1 MKMMRNSEILWK
13 NTLKFWRLAG
23 GEVQLRAAVLCG
35 ADAVYLGLRGFNAR
49 AGAENFDENTLPQT
63 VGWCHSRGVKVYV
76 TLNTLVTDR
85 ELPRWLRSLDAVAA
99 AGVDGVLVQDLGLVR
114 LMRQRYPTLPL
125 LGSTQMSVHNLA
137 GARLLEEM
145 GLYQVVLAREL
156 SKEEIAAICAGTS
169 LRCEV
174 FVHGALCMSVSGQCY
189 LSSVLGERS
198 GNRGR
203 CAQPCRLDFKS
214 HGRSYALS
222 LKDLTLTDR
231 LQELEALGVAS
242 FKIEGRLKRPEYVAA
257 AVTACRQSL
266 SGEAPDLETLR
277 SVFSR
282 SGFTDGYYTAR
293 RDLSMFGI
301 RTKEDAAASA
311 EVLGRLAAL
320 TRNEVGR
327 LPTDMVLTLLPG
339 KPVTLAVTDGTHR
352 VEVAGEVPQT
362 ALTRPTDEEL
372 ARRALEKCGGTPF
385 YLQNL
390 TCHIAPGLMLPLSAL
405 NRLRAAAL
413 TALAEARSVV
423 IPYPQA
429 PAAAEEPSGRRR
441 PQGAAELRCRLTA
454 AAQASPAIRR
464 GAGRLSL
471 PLWELAEHP
480 ELIESCGGR
489 LLAELPAFC
498 PVEQEETVMRTLRRL
513 KEYGLTAALCGNLGT
528 LLMAREA
535 GLAITGDYGL
545 NIINSPAARQA
556 AEFGCAE
563 LTLSF
568 ECERTAAR
576 SLESPVPLGIIAYG
590 HLPLMLLRNC
600 PGKTAAGCGDCRGVN
615 HITDRRGEDFPLQCG
630 QRQYTHLL
638 NPRPLF
644 LSDRLPEWDFCDFL
658 TLRFTTE
665 SPAECDAVLKMYQTG
680 AAPAGAFTRGL
691 YYRSLK

>member
-1 MKMMRNSEILWK
+1 MEKYAEILAP
-13 NTLKFWRLAG
+13 AG
-23 GEVQLRAAVLCG
+23 GEAQLRAAVLCG

-63 VGWCHSRGVKVYV
+63 VGWCHARGVRVYV

-85 ELPRWLRSLDAVAA
+85 ELPQWLHSLDAVAA
-99 AGVDGVLVQDLGLVR
+99 AGVDGVLVQDLGLAKII
-114 LMRQRYPTLPL
+114 RQRYPTLPL
-125 LGSTQMSVHNLA
+125 HASTQMTIHNLA

-145 GLYQVVLAREL
+145 GFAQVVLAREL

-169 LRCEV
+169 MRCEV

-214 HGRSYALS
+214 HGRGYALS

-231 LQELEALGVAS
+231 LRELEALGVAS

-266 SGEAPDLETLR
+266 AGEVPDLETLR

-282 SGFTDGYYTAR
+282 SGFTDGYYTGQ
-293 RDLSMFGI
+293 RDLSMFGT
-301 RTKEDAAASA
+301 RTREDAAASA
-311 EVLGRLAAL
+311 EVLGKLSAL

-327 LPTDMVLTLLPG
+327 LPVDMVLTMAPG
-339 KPVTLAVTDGTHR
+339 EPATLAVTDGTHR

-390 TCHIAPGLMLPLSAL
+390 TCHIGEGLMLPLSAL

-423 IPYPQA
+423 VPYPQA
-429 PAAAEEPSGRRR
+429 PAAAGEPAGRAL
-441 PQGAAELRCRLTA
+441 PAGAPRLGCRLAA
-454 AAQASPAIRR
+454 AAQATPAIRR
-464 GAGRLSL
+464 GGGRLSL
-471 PLWELAEHP
+471 PLHELAERP
-480 ELIESCGGR
+480 ELLETGAER
-489 LLAELPAFC
+489 WVAELPAFC
-498 PVEQEETVMRTLRRL
+498 APQQEEAVMRALRKL
-513 KEYGLTAALCGNLGT
+513 KEQGLTAALCGNLGS

-535 GLAITGDYGL
+535 GLRIIGDYGL
-545 NIINSPAARQA
+545 NIINSPAAQQA
-556 AEFGCAE
+556 AALGCDE
-563 LTLSF
+563 ITLSF
-568 ECERTAAR
+568 ECERNAAR
-576 SLESPVPLGIIAYG
+576 NIHSPIPIGVIAYG
-590 HLPLMLLRNC
+590 RLPLMLLRNC
-600 PGKTAAGCGDCRGVN
+600 PGKTAAGCGDCRGIN
-615 HITDRRGEDFPLQCG
+615 HITDRRGEDFPLQC
-630 QRQYTHLL
+630 QNRQYTHLL

-665 SPAECDAVLKMYQTG
+665 TPAECDAILEMYQTG
-680 AAPAGAFTRGL
+680 AAPAGPFTRGL
-691 YYRSLK
+691 YYRTLK

>member
-1 MKMMRNSEILWK
+1 MEKHAEILAP
-13 NTLKFWRLAG
+13 AG
-23 GEVQLRAAVLCG
+23 GEAQLRAAVLCG

-49 AGAENFDENTLPQT
+49 AGAENFDESTLPQT
-63 VGWCHSRGVKVYV
+63 VGWCHARGVRVYV

-85 ELPRWLRSLDAVAA
+85 ELPQWLHSLDAVAA
-99 AGVDGVLVQDLGLVR
+99 AGVDGVLVQDLGLAKII
-114 LMRQRYPTLPL
+114 RQRYPTLPL
-125 LGSTQMSVHNLA
+125 HASTQMTIHNLA

-145 GLYQVVLAREL
+145 GFAQVVLAREL

-214 HGRSYALS
+214 HGRGYALS

-231 LQELEALGVAS
+231 LRELEALGVAS

-266 SGEAPDLETLR
+266 AGEVPDLETLQ

-293 RDLSMFGI
+293 RDLTMFGT
-301 RTKEDAAASA
+301 RTREDAAAA
-311 EVLGRLAAL
+311 AAVLGKLSTL

-327 LPTDMVLTLLPG
+327 LPVDMVLTMAPG
-339 KPVTLAVTDGTHR
+339 EPATLAVTDGTHR

-362 ALTRPTDEEL
+362 ALTRPIDEEL
-372 ARRALEKCGGTPF
+372 AHRALEKCGGTPF

-390 TCHIAPGLMLPLSAL
+390 TCHIGEGLMLPLSTL

-423 IPYPQA
+423 VPYPQA
-429 PAAAEEPSGRRR
+429 PAAAGEPAGRAR
-441 PQGAAELRCRLTA
+441 PAGAPRLRCRLAA
-454 AAQASPAIRR
+454 AAQATPAIWR
-464 GAGRLSL
+464 GGGRLSL
-471 PLWELAEHP
+471 PLHELAERP
-480 ELIESCGGR
+480 ELLETGAER
-489 LLAELPAFC
+489 WVAELPAFC
-498 PVEQEETVMRTLRRL
+498 APQQEEAVMRALRKL
-513 KEYGLTAALCGNLGT
+513 KEQGLTAALCGNLGS

-535 GLAITGDYGL
+535 GLRIIGDYGL
-545 NIINSPAARQA
+545 NIINSPAAQQA
-556 AEFGCAE
+556 VALGCDE
-563 LTLSF
+563 ITLSF
-568 ECERTAAR
+568 ECERNAAR
-576 SLESPVPLGIIAYG
+576 NIHSPVPIGVIAYG
-590 HLPLMLLRNC
+590 RLPLMLLRNC
-600 PGKTAAGCGDCRGVN
+600 PGKTAAGCGDCRGIN
-615 HITDRRGEDFPLQCG
+615 HITDRRGEDFPLQC
-630 QRQYTHLL
+630 QNRQYTHLL

-665 SPAECDAVLKMYQTG
+665 TPAECDEVLKMYQTG
-680 AAPAGAFTRGL
+680 AAPAGSFTRGL
-691 YYRSLK
+691 YYRTLK

>member
-1 MKMMRNSEILWK
+1 MEKHAEILAP
-13 NTLKFWRLAG
+13 AG
-23 GEVQLRAAVLCG
+23 GEAQLRAAVLCG

-49 AGAENFDENTLPQT
+49 AGAENFDESTLPQT
-63 VGWCHSRGVKVYV
+63 VGWCHARGVRVYV

-85 ELPRWLRSLDAVAA
+85 ELPQWLHSLDAVAA
-99 AGVDGVLVQDLGLVR
+99 AGVDGVLVQDLGLAKII
-114 LMRQRYPTLPL
+114 RQRYPTLPL
-125 LGSTQMSVHNLA
+125 HASTQMTIHNLA

-145 GLYQVVLAREL
+145 GFAQVVLAREL

-169 LRCEV
+169 MRCEV

-214 HGRSYALS
+214 HGRGYALS

-231 LQELEALGVAS
+231 LRELEALGVAS

-266 SGEAPDLETLR
+266 AGEVPDLETLQ

-293 RDLSMFGI
+293 RDLTMFGT
-301 RTKEDAAASA
+301 RTREDAAAAAAVQGKLS
-311 EVLGRLAAL
+311 AL

-327 LPTDMVLTLLPG
+327 LPVDMVLTMAPG
-339 KPVTLAVTDGTHR
+339 EPATLAVTDGSHR

-390 TCHIAPGLMLPLSAL
+390 TCHIGEGLMLPLSAL

-423 IPYPQA
+423 VPYPQA
-429 PAAAEEPSGRRR
+429 PAAAGEPAGRAR
-441 PQGAAELRCRLTA
+441 PVGSPQLRCRLAA
-454 AAQASPAIRR
+454 AAQLTPAIRR
-464 GAGRLSL
+464 GGGRLSL
-471 PLWELAEHP
+471 PLHELAERP
-480 ELIESCGGR
+480 ELLETGAER
-489 LLAELPAFC
+489 WVAELPAFC
-498 PVEQEETVMRTLRRL
+498 APQQEEAVMRALRKL
-513 KEYGLTAALCGNLGT
+513 KEQGLTAALCGNLGS
-528 LLMAREA
+528 LLMARET
-535 GLAITGDYGL
+535 GLRIIGDYGL
-545 NIINSPAARQA
+545 NIINSPAAQQA
-556 AEFGCAE
+556 AALGCDE
-563 LTLSF
+563 ITLSF
-568 ECERTAAR
+568 ECERNAAR
-576 SLESPVPLGIIAYG
+576 NIHSPVPIGVIAYG
-590 HLPLMLLRNC
+590 RLPLMLLRNC
-600 PGKTAAGCGDCRGVN
+600 PGKTAAGCGDCRGIN
-615 HITDRRGEDFPLQCG
+615 HITDRRGEDFPLQC
-630 QRQYTHLL
+630 QNRQYTHLL

-665 SPAECDAVLKMYQTG
+665 TPAECDAILEMYQTG
-680 AAPAGAFTRGL
+680 AAPAGSFTRGL
-691 YYRSLK
+691 YYRTLK

>member
-1 MKMMRNSEILWK
+1 MEKHAEILAP
-13 NTLKFWRLAG
+13 AG
-23 GEVQLRAAVLCG
+23 GEAQLRAAVLCG

-63 VGWCHSRGVKVYV
+63 VGWCHARGVRVYV

-85 ELPRWLRSLDAVAA
+85 ELPQWLHSLDAVAA
-99 AGVDGVLVQDLGLVR
+99 AGVDGVLVQDLGLAKII
-114 LMRQRYPTLPL
+114 RQRYPTLPL
-125 LGSTQMSVHNLA
+125 HASTQMTIHNLA

-145 GLYQVVLAREL
+145 GFAQVVLAREL

-169 LRCEV
+169 MRCEV

-214 HGRSYALS
+214 HGRGYALS

-231 LQELEALGVAS
+231 LRELEALGVAS

-266 SGEAPDLETLR
+266 AGEVPDLETLR

-293 RDLSMFGI
+293 RDLTMFGT
-301 RTKEDAAASA
+301 RTREDAAAA
-311 EVLGRLAAL
+311 AAVLGKLSAL

-327 LPTDMVLTLLPG
+327 LPVDMVLTMVPG
-339 KPVTLAVTDGTHR
+339 EPATLAVTDGTHR

-390 TCHIAPGLMLPLSAL
+390 TCHIGEGLVLPLSAL

-423 IPYPQA
+423 VPYPQA
-429 PAAAEEPSGRRR
+429 PAAAGEPAGRAR
-441 PQGAAELRCRLTA
+441 PPGAPRLGCRLTA
-454 AAQASPAIRR
+454 AAQMTPAIRR

-471 PLWELAEHP
+471 PLQELAERP
-480 ELIESCGGR
+480 ELLETGAER
-489 LLAELPAFC
+489 WVAELPAFC
-498 PVEQEETVMRTLRRL
+498 APQQEEAVMRALRKL
-513 KEYGLTAALCGNLGT
+513 KEQGLTAALCGNLGS

-535 GLAITGDYGL
+535 GLRIIGDYGL
-545 NIINSPAARQA
+545 NIINSPAAQQA
-556 AEFGCAE
+556 AALGCDE
-563 LTLSF
+563 ITLSF
-568 ECERTAAR
+568 ECERNAAR
-576 SLESPVPLGIIAYG
+576 NIHSPVPIGVIAYG
-590 HLPLMLLRNC
+590 RLPLMLLRNC
-600 PGKTAAGCGDCRGVN
+600 PGKTAAGCGDCRGIN
-615 HITDRRGEDFPLQCG
+615 HITDRRGEDFPLQC
-630 QRQYTHLL
+630 QNRQYTHLL

-665 SPAECDAVLKMYQTG
+665 TPAECDEVLKMYQTG
-680 AAPAGAFTRGL
+680 AAPAGSFTRGL
-691 YYRSLK
+691 YYRTLK

>member
-1 MKMMRNSEILWK
+1 MEKHAEILAP
-13 NTLKFWRLAG
+13 AG
-23 GEVQLRAAVLCG
+23 GEAQLRAAVLCG

-63 VGWCHSRGVKVYV
+63 VGWCHARGVRVYV

-85 ELPRWLRSLDAVAA
+85 ELPQWLHSLDAVAA
-99 AGVDGVLVQDLGLVR
+99 AGVDGVLVQDLGLAKII
-114 LMRQRYPTLPL
+114 RQRYPTLPL
-125 LGSTQMSVHNLA
+125 HASTQMTIHNLA

-145 GLYQVVLAREL
+145 GFAQVVLAREL

-169 LRCEV
+169 MRCEV

-214 HGRSYALS
+214 HGRGYALS

-231 LQELEALGVAS
+231 LRELEALGVAS

-266 SGEAPDLETLR
+266 AGEVPDLETLQ

-293 RDLSMFGI
+293 RDLTMFGT
-301 RTKEDAAASA
+301 RTREDAAASSA
-311 EVLGRLAAL
+311 VLGKLSAL

-327 LPTDMVLTLLPG
+327 LPVDMVLTMAPG
-339 KPVTLAVTDGTHR
+339 EPATLAVTDGTHR

-385 YLQNL
+385 YLQDL
-390 TCHIAPGLMLPLSAL
+390 TCHIGEGLMLPLSAL

-413 TALAEARSVV
+413 TALAEARSVGV
-423 IPYPQA
+423 PYPQA
-429 PAAAEEPSGRRR
+429 PAPAEEPAGGAR
-441 PQGAAELRCRLTA
+441 PQGAPRLVCRLA
-454 AAQASPAIRR
+454 AADQMTPAIRR
-464 GAGRLSL
+464 GGGRLSL
-471 PLWELAEHP
+471 PLQELAERP
-480 ELIESCGGR
+480 ELLETGAER
-489 LLAELPAFC
+489 WVAELPAFC
-498 PVEQEETVMRTLRRL
+498 APQQEEAVMRALRKL
-513 KEYGLTAALCGNLGT
+513 KEQGLTAALCGNLGS

-535 GLAITGDYGL
+535 GLRIIGDYGL
-545 NIINSPAARQA
+545 NIINSPAAQQA
-556 AEFGCAE
+556 AALGCDE
-563 LTLSF
+563 ITLSF
-568 ECERTAAR
+568 ECERNAAR
-576 SLESPVPLGIIAYG
+576 NIDSPVPIGVIAYG
-590 HLPLMLLRNC
+590 RLPLMLLRNC
-600 PGKTAAGCGDCRGVN
+600 PGKTAAGCGDCRGIN
-615 HITDRRGEDFPLQCG
+615 HITDRRGEDFPLQC
-630 QRQYTHLL
+630 QNRQYTHLL

-665 SPAECDAVLKMYQTG
+665 TPAECDEVLKMYQTG
-680 AAPAGAFTRGL
+680 AAPAGSFTRGL
-691 YYRSLK
+691 YYRTLK

>member
-1 MKMMRNSEILWK
+1 MEKHAEILAP
-13 NTLKFWRLAG
+13 AG
-23 GEVQLRAAVLCG
+23 GEAQLRAAVLCG

-49 AGAENFDENTLPQT
+49 AGAENFDEDNLPQT

-266 SGEAPDLETLR
+266 SGETPDLETLR

-320 TRNEVGR
+320 TRNEVGH
-327 LPTDMVLTLLPG
+327 LPADRVLTLLPE
-339 KPVTLAVTDGTHR
+339 KPVTRAVTDGTHR

-405 NRLRAAAL
+405 NRLRAATL

-441 PQGAAELRCRLTA
+441 PQGAAELRCRLAA

-680 AAPAGAFTRGL
+680 ATPAGAFTRGL

>member
-1 MKMMRNSEILWK
+1 MEKHTEILAP
-13 NTLKFWRLAG
+13 AG
-23 GEVQLRAAVLCG
+23 GEAQLRAAVLCG

-63 VGWCHSRGVKVYV
+63 VGWCHARGVRVYV

-85 ELPRWLRSLDAVAA
+85 ELPQWLHSLDAVAA
-99 AGVDGVLVQDLGLVR
+99 AGVDGVLVQDLGLAR
-114 LMRQRYPTLPL
+114 IIRQRYPTLPL
-125 LGSTQMSVHNLA
+125 HASTQMTIHNLA

-145 GLYQVVLAREL
+145 GFAQVVLAREL

-169 LRCEV
+169 MRCEV

-214 HGRSYALS
+214 HGRGYALS

-231 LQELEALGVAS
+231 LRELEALGVAS

-257 AVTACRQSL
+257 AVTACRHSL
-266 SGEAPDLETLR
+266 AGEVPDLETLQ

-282 SGFTDGYYTAR
+282 SGFTDGYYTGQ
-293 RDLSMFGI
+293 RDLSMFGT
-301 RTKEDAAASA
+301 RTREDAAASA
-311 EVLGRLAAL
+311 EVLGKLSAL

-327 LPTDMVLTLLPG
+327 LPVDMVLTMAPG
-339 KPVTLAVTDGTHR
+339 EPATLAVTDGTHR

-390 TCHIAPGLMLPLSAL
+390 TCHIGEGLMLPLSAL

-423 IPYPQA
+423 VSYPQA
-429 PAAAEEPSGRRR
+429 PAAAGEPAGRAR
-441 PQGAAELRCRLTA
+441 PTGAPRLGCRLAA
-454 AAQASPAIRR
+454 AAQMTPAIRR
-464 GAGRLSL
+464 GGGRLSL
-471 PLWELAEHP
+471 PLHELAERP
-480 ELIESCGGR
+480 ELLETGAER
-489 LLAELPAFC
+489 WVAELPAFC
-498 PVEQEETVMRTLRRL
+498 APQQEEAVMRALRKL
-513 KEYGLTAALCGNLGT
+513 KEQGLTAALCGNMGS

-535 GLAITGDYGL
+535 GLRIIGDYGL
-545 NIINSPAARQA
+545 NIINSPAAQQA
-556 AEFGCAE
+556 VALGCDE
-563 LTLSF
+563 ITLSF
-568 ECERTAAR
+568 ECERNAAR
-576 SLESPVPLGIIAYG
+576 NIHSPVPIGVIAYG
-590 HLPLMLLRNC
+590 RLPLMLLRNC
-600 PGKTAAGCGDCRGVN
+600 PGKTAAGCGDCRGIN
-615 HITDRRGEDFPLQCG
+615 HITDRRGEDFPLQC
-630 QRQYTHLL
+630 QNRQYTHLL

-665 SPAECDAVLKMYQTG
+665 TPAECDEVLKMYQTG
-680 AAPAGAFTRGL
+680 AAPAGSFTRGL
-691 YYRSLK
+691 YYRTLK

>member
-1 MKMMRNSEILWK
+1 MEKHAEILAP
-13 NTLKFWRLAG
+13 AG
-23 GEVQLRAAVLCG
+23 GEAQLRAAVLCG

-49 AGAENFDENTLPQT
+49 AGAENFDESTLPQT
-63 VGWCHSRGVKVYV
+63 VGWCHARGVRVYV

-85 ELPRWLRSLDAVAA
+85 ELPQWLHSLDAVAA
-99 AGVDGVLVQDLGLVR
+99 AGVDGVLVQDLGLAKII
-114 LMRQRYPTLPL
+114 RQRYPTLPL
-125 LGSTQMSVHNLA
+125 HASTQMTIHNLA

-145 GLYQVVLAREL
+145 GFAQVVLAREL

-169 LRCEV
+169 MRCEV

-214 HGRSYALS
+214 HGRGYALS

-231 LQELEALGVAS
+231 LRELEALGVAS

-266 SGEAPDLETLR
+266 AGEVPDLETLQ

-293 RDLSMFGI
+293 RDLTMFGT
-301 RTKEDAAASA
+301 RTREDTAAAA
-311 EVLGRLAAL
+311 EVLGKLSAL

-327 LPTDMVLTLLPG
+327 LPVDMVLTMAPG
-339 KPVTLAVTDGTHR
+339 EPATLAVTDGTHR

-372 ARRALEKCGGTPF
+372 AHRALEKCGGTPF

-390 TCHIAPGLMLPLSAL
+390 TCHIGEGLMLPLSAL

-423 IPYPQA
+423 VPYPQA
-429 PAAAEEPSGRRR
+429 PAAAGEPAGRARPVGAPQLRGRR
-441 PQGAAELRCRLTA
+441 AA
-454 AAQASPAIRR
+454 AAQLTPASRR
-464 GAGRLSL
+464 GGGRLSL
-471 PLWELAEHP
+471 PLHELAERP
-480 ELIESCGGR
+480 ELLETGAER
-489 LLAELPAFC
+489 WVAELPAFC
-498 PVEQEETVMRTLRRL
+498 APQQEEAVMRALRKL
-513 KEYGLTAALCGNLGT
+513 KEQGLTAALCGNLGS

-535 GLAITGDYGL
+535 GLRIIGDYGL
-545 NIINSPAARQA
+545 NIINSPAAQQA
-556 AEFGCAE
+556 AALGCDE
-563 LTLSF
+563 ITLSF
-568 ECERTAAR
+568 ECERNAAR
-576 SLESPVPLGIIAYG
+576 NIHSPVPIGVIAYG
-590 HLPLMLLRNC
+590 RLPLMLLRNC
-600 PGKTAAGCGDCRGVN
+600 PGKTAAGCGDCRGIN
-615 HITDRRGEDFPLQCG
+615 HITDRRGEDFPLQC
-630 QRQYTHLL
+630 QNRQYTHLL
-638 NPRPLF
+638 NPRPL
-644 LSDRLPEWDFCDFL
+644 LLCDRLPEWDFCDFL

-665 SPAECDAVLKMYQTG
+665 TPAECDAILEMYQTG
-680 AAPAGAFTRGL
+680 ATPAGSFTRGL
-691 YYRSLK
+691 YYRTLK

>member
-1 MKMMRNSEILWK
+1 MEKHAEILAP
-13 NTLKFWRLAG
+13 AG
-23 GEVQLRAAVLCG
+23 GEAQLRAAVLCG

-63 VGWCHSRGVKVYV
+63 VGWCHARGVRVYV

-85 ELPRWLRSLDAVAA
+85 ELPQWLHSLDAVAA
-99 AGVDGVLVQDLGLVR
+99 AGVDGVLVQDLGLAKII
-114 LMRQRYPTLPL
+114 RQRYPTLPL
-125 LGSTQMSVHNLA
+125 HASTQMTIHNLA

-145 GLYQVVLAREL
+145 GFAQVVLAREL

-169 LRCEV
+169 MRCEV

-214 HGRSYALS
+214 HGRGYALS

-231 LQELEALGVAS
+231 LRELEALGVAS

-266 SGEAPDLETLR
+266 AGEVPDLETLR

-293 RDLSMFGI
+293 RDLTMFGT
-301 RTKEDAAASA
+301 RTREDAAAAA
-311 EVLGRLAAL
+311 EVLGKLSAL

-327 LPTDMVLTLLPG
+327 LPVDMVLTMAPG
-339 KPVTLAVTDGTHR
+339 EPATLAVTDGTHR

-390 TCHIAPGLMLPLSAL
+390 TCHIGEGLMLPLSAL

-423 IPYPQA
+423 VPYPQA
-429 PAAAEEPSGRRR
+429 PAAAGEPAGRAR
-441 PQGAAELRCRLTA
+441 PTGAPRLGCRLAA
-454 AAQASPAIRR
+454 AAQMTPAIRR
-464 GAGRLSL
+464 GGGRLSL
-471 PLWELAEHP
+471 PLHELAERP
-480 ELIESCGGR
+480 ELLETGAER
-489 LLAELPAFC
+489 WVAELPAFC
-498 PVEQEETVMRTLRRL
+498 APQQEEAVMRALRKL
-513 KEYGLTAALCGNLGT
+513 KEQGLTAALCGNLGS

-535 GLAITGDYGL
+535 GLRIIGDYGL
-545 NIINSPAARQA
+545 NIINSPAAQQA
-556 AEFGCAE
+556 AALGCDE
-563 LTLSF
+563 ITLSF
-568 ECERTAAR
+568 ECERNAAR
-576 SLESPVPLGIIAYG
+576 NIHSPVPIGVIAYG
-590 HLPLMLLRNC
+590 RLPLMLLRNC
-600 PGKTAAGCGDCRGVN
+600 PGKTAAGCGDCRGIN
-615 HITDRRGEDFPLQCG
+615 HITDRRGEDFPLQC
-630 QRQYTHLL
+630 QNRQYTHLL

-665 SPAECDAVLKMYQTG
+665 TPAECDAILEMYQTG
-680 AAPAGAFTRGL
+680 AAPAGPFTRGL
-691 YYRSLK
+691 YYRTLK

>member
-1 MKMMRNSEILWK
+1 MEKHAEILAP
-13 NTLKFWRLAG
+13 AG
-23 GEVQLRAAVLCG
+23 GEAQLRAAVLCG

-63 VGWCHSRGVKVYV
+63 VGWCHARGVRVYV

-85 ELPRWLRSLDAVAA
+85 ELPQWLHSLDAVAA
-99 AGVDGVLVQDLGLVR
+99 AGVDGVLVQDLGLAKII
-114 LMRQRYPTLPL
+114 RQRYPTLPL
-125 LGSTQMSVHNLA
+125 HASTQMTIHNLA

-145 GLYQVVLAREL
+145 GFAQVVLAREL

-169 LRCEV
+169 MRCEV

-214 HGRSYALS
+214 HGRGYALS

-231 LQELEALGVAS
+231 LRELEALGVAS

-266 SGEAPDLETLR
+266 AGEVPDLETLQ

-282 SGFTDGYYTAR
+282 SGFTDGYYTGQ
-293 RDLSMFGI
+293 RDLTMFGT
-301 RTKEDAAASA
+301 RTREDAAAAA
-311 EVLGRLAAL
+311 EVLGKLSAL

-327 LPTDMVLTLLPG
+327 LPVDMVLTMAPG
-339 KPVTLAVTDGTHR
+339 EPATLAVTDGTHR

-390 TCHIAPGLMLPLSAL
+390 TCHIGEGLMLPLSAL

-423 IPYPQA
+423 VPYPQA
-429 PAAAEEPSGRRR
+429 PAAAGARAGGAR
-441 PQGAAELRCRLTA
+441 PTGAPRLGCRLAA
-454 AAQASPAIRR
+454 AAQMTPAIRR
-464 GAGRLSL
+464 GGGRLSL
-471 PLWELAEHP
+471 PLHELAERP
-480 ELIESCGGR
+480 ELLETGAER
-489 LLAELPAFC
+489 WVAELPAFC
-498 PVEQEETVMRTLRRL
+498 APQQEEAVMRALRKL
-513 KEYGLTAALCGNLGT
+513 KEQGLTAALCGNLGS

-535 GLAITGDYGL
+535 GLRIIGDYGL
-545 NIINSPAARQA
+545 NIINSPAAQQA
-556 AEFGCAE
+556 AALGCDE
-563 LTLSF
+563 ITLSF
-568 ECERTAAR
+568 ECERNAAR
-576 SLESPVPLGIIAYG
+576 NIHSPVPIGVIAYG
-590 HLPLMLLRNC
+590 RLPLMLLRNC
-600 PGKTAAGCGDCRGVN
+600 PGKTAAGCGDCRGIN
-615 HITDRRGEDFPLQCG
+615 HITDRRGEDFPLQC
-630 QRQYTHLL
+630 QNRQYTHLL

-665 SPAECDAVLKMYQTG
+665 TPAECDAILEMYQTG
-680 AAPAGAFTRGL
+680 AAPAEPFTRGL
-691 YYRSLK
+691 YYRTLK

>member
-1 MKMMRNSEILWK
+1 MEKHAEILAP
-13 NTLKFWRLAG
+13 AG
-23 GEVQLRAAVLCG
+23 GEAQLRAAVLCG

-63 VGWCHSRGVKVYV
+63 VGWCHARGVRVYV

-85 ELPRWLRSLDAVAA
+85 ELPQWLHSLDAVAA
-99 AGVDGVLVQDLGLVR
+99 AGVDGVLVQDLGLAKII
-114 LMRQRYPTLPL
+114 RQRYPTLPL
-125 LGSTQMSVHNLA
+125 HASTQMTIHNLA

-145 GLYQVVLAREL
+145 GFAQVVLAREL

-169 LRCEV
+169 MRCEV

-214 HGRSYALS
+214 HGRGYALS

-231 LQELEALGVAS
+231 LRELEALGVAS

-266 SGEAPDLETLR
+266 AGEVPDLETLR

-293 RDLSMFGI
+293 RDLTMFGT
-301 RTKEDAAASA
+301 RTREDAAAAA
-311 EVLGRLAAL
+311 EVLGKLSAL

-327 LPTDMVLTLLPG
+327 LPVDMVLTMAPG
-339 KPVTLAVTDGTHR
+339 EPATLAVADGTHR
-352 VEVAGEVPQT
+352 VEVAGEVPQI

-390 TCHIAPGLMLPLSAL
+390 TCHIGEGLMLPLSAL

-423 IPYPQA
+423 VPYPQA
-429 PAAAEEPSGRRR
+429 PAAAGEPADRAR
-441 PQGAAELRCRLTA
+441 PAGAPRLGCRLAA
-454 AAQASPAIRR
+454 AAQMTPAIRQ
-464 GAGRLSL
+464 GGGRLSL
-471 PLWELAEHP
+471 PLHELAERP
-480 ELIESCGGR
+480 ELLETGAER
-489 LLAELPAFC
+489 WVAELPAFC
-498 PVEQEETVMRTLRRL
+498 APQQEEAVMRALRKL
-513 KEYGLTAALCGNLGT
+513 KEQGLTAALCGNLGS

-535 GLAITGDYGL
+535 GLRIIGDYGL
-545 NIINSPAARQA
+545 NIINSPAAQQA
-556 AEFGCAE
+556 AALGCGA

-568 ECERTAAR
+568 ECERNAAR
-576 SLESPVPLGIIAYG
+576 NIDSPIPIGVIAYG
-590 HLPLMLLRNC
+590 RLPLMLLRNC
-600 PGKTAAGCGDCRGVN
+600 PGKTAAGCGDCRGIN
-615 HITDRRGEDFPLQCG
+615 HITDRRGEDFPLQC
-630 QRQYTHLL
+630 QNRQYTHLL

-665 SPAECDAVLKMYQTG
+665 TPAECDEVLKMYQTG
-680 AAPAGAFTRGL
+680 AAPAGSFTRGL
-691 YYRSLK
+691 YYRTLK

>member
-1 MKMMRNSEILWK
+1 MEKHAEILAP
-13 NTLKFWRLAG
+13 AG
-23 GEVQLRAAVLCG
+23 GEAQLRAAVLCG

-63 VGWCHSRGVKVYV
+63 VGWCHARGVRVYV

-85 ELPRWLRSLDAVAA
+85 ELPQWLHSLDAVAA
-99 AGVDGVLVQDLGLVR
+99 AGVDGVLVQDLGLAKII
-114 LMRQRYPTLPL
+114 RQRYPTLPL
-125 LGSTQMSVHNLA
+125 HASTQMTIHNLA

-145 GLYQVVLAREL
+145 GFAQVVLAREL

-169 LRCEV
+169 MRCEV

-214 HGRSYALS
+214 HGRGYALS

-231 LQELEALGVAS
+231 LRELEALGVAS

-266 SGEAPDLETLR
+266 AGEVPDLETLQ

-282 SGFTDGYYTAR
+282 SGFTDGYYTGQ
-293 RDLSMFGI
+293 RDLTMFGT
-301 RTKEDAAASA
+301 RTREDAAAAA
-311 EVLGRLAAL
+311 EVLGKLSAL

-327 LPTDMVLTLLPG
+327 LPVDMVLTMAPG
-339 KPVTLAVTDGTHR
+339 EPATLAVTDGTHR

-390 TCHIAPGLMLPLSAL
+390 TCHIGEGLMLPLSAL

-423 IPYPQA
+423 VPYPQA
-429 PAAAEEPSGRRR
+429 PAAAGEPAGRAR
-441 PQGAAELRCRLTA
+441 PTGAPRLGCRLAA
-454 AAQASPAIRR
+454 AAQMTPAIRR
-464 GAGRLSL
+464 GGGRLSL
-471 PLWELAEHP
+471 PLHELAERP
-480 ELIESCGGR
+480 ELLETGAER
-489 LLAELPAFC
+489 WVAELPAFC
-498 PVEQEETVMRTLRRL
+498 APQQEEAVMRALRKL
-513 KEYGLTAALCGNLGT
+513 KEQGLTAALCGNLGS

-535 GLAITGDYGL
+535 GLRIIGDYGL
-545 NIINSPAARQA
+545 NIINSPAAQQA
-556 AEFGCAE
+556 AALGCDE
-563 LTLSF
+563 ITLSF
-568 ECERTAAR
+568 ECERNAAR
-576 SLESPVPLGIIAYG
+576 NIHSPVPIGVIAYG
-590 HLPLMLLRNC
+590 RLPLMLLRNC
-600 PGKTAAGCGDCRGVN
+600 PGKTAAGCGDCRGIN
-615 HITDRRGEDFPLQCG
+615 HITDRRGEDFPLQC
-630 QRQYTHLL
+630 QNRQYTHLL

-665 SPAECDAVLKMYQTG
+665 TPAECDAILEMYQTG
-680 AAPAGAFTRGL
+680 AAPAEPFTRGL
-691 YYRSLK
+691 YYRTLK

>member
-1 MKMMRNSEILWK
+1 MEKHAEILAP
-13 NTLKFWRLAG
+13 AG

-429 PAAAEEPSGRRR
+429 PAAAEEPSGRCATVAC
-441 PQGAAELRCRLTA
+441 P
-454 AAQASPAIRR
+454 S
-464 GAGRLSL
+464 GR
-471 PLWELAEHP
+471 
-480 ELIESCGGR
+480 
-489 LLAELPAFC
+489 
-498 PVEQEETVMRTLRRL
+498 
-513 KEYGLTAALCGNLGT
+513 
-528 LLMAREA
+528 
-535 GLAITGDYGL
+535 
-545 NIINSPAARQA
+545 
-556 AEFGCAE
+556 
-563 LTLSF
+563 
-568 ECERTAAR
+568 AR
-576 SLESPVPLGIIAYG
+576 SIARWNADGSAKPSTVKPWLSSP
-590 HLPLMLLRNC
+590 
-600 PGKTAAGCGDCRGVN
+600 
-615 HITDRRGEDFPLQCG
+615 
-630 QRQYTHLL
+630 
-638 NPRPLF
+638 
-644 LSDRLPEWDFCDFL
+644 
-658 TLRFTTE
+658 
-665 SPAECDAVLKMYQTG
+665 
-680 AAPAGAFTRGL
+680 
-691 YYRSLK
+691 

>member
-1 MKMMRNSEILWK
+1 MEKHAEILAP
-13 NTLKFWRLAG
+13 AG
-23 GEVQLRAAVLCG
+23 GEAQLRAAVLCG

-49 AGAENFDENTLPQT
+49 AGAENFDESTLPQT
-63 VGWCHSRGVKVYV
+63 VGWCHARGVRVYV
-76 TLNTLVTDR
+76 TLNTLLTDR
-85 ELPRWLRSLDAVAA
+85 ELPQWLHSLDAVAA
-99 AGVDGVLVQDLGLVR
+99 AGVDGVLVQDLGLAKII
-114 LMRQRYPTLPL
+114 RQRYPTLPL
-125 LGSTQMSVHNLA
+125 HASTQMTIHNLA

-145 GLYQVVLAREL
+145 GFAQVVLAREL

-169 LRCEV
+169 MRCEV

-214 HGRSYALS
+214 HGRGYALS

-231 LQELEALGVAS
+231 LRELEALGVAS

-266 SGEAPDLETLR
+266 AGEVPDLETLR

-293 RDLSMFGI
+293 RDLTMFGT
-301 RTKEDAAASA
+301 RTREDAAAAAAVQGKLS
-311 EVLGRLAAL
+311 AL

-327 LPTDMVLTLLPG
+327 LPVDMVLTMAPG
-339 KPVTLAVTDGTHR
+339 EPATLAVTDGTHR

-390 TCHIAPGLMLPLSAL
+390 TCHIGEGLMLPLSAL

-423 IPYPQA
+423 VPYPQA
-429 PAAAEEPSGRRR
+429 PAAAGEPAGRAR
-441 PQGAAELRCRLTA
+441 PAGALQLGCRLAA
-454 AAQASPAIRR
+454 AAQLTPAIRR

-471 PLWELAEHP
+471 PLHELAERP
-480 ELIESCGGR
+480 ELLEACGPR
-489 LLAELPAFC
+489 LAAELPAFC
-498 PVEQEETVMRTLRRL
+498 APQQEEAVMRALRKL
-513 KEYGLTAALCGNLGT
+513 KEQGLTAALCGNLGS

-535 GLAITGDYGL
+535 GLRIIGDYGL
-545 NIINSPAARQA
+545 NIINSPAAQQA
-556 AEFGCAE
+556 AALGCDE
-563 LTLSF
+563 ITLSF
-568 ECERTAAR
+568 ECERNAAR
-576 SLESPVPLGIIAYG
+576 NVDSPIPIGVIAYG
-590 HLPLMLLRNC
+590 RLPLMLLRNC
-600 PGKTAAGCGDCRGVN
+600 PGKTAAGCGDCRGIN
-615 HITDRRGEDFPLQCG
+615 HITDRRGEDFPLQC
-630 QRQYTHLL
+630 QNRQYTHLL

-665 SPAECDAVLKMYQTG
+665 TPAECDAILEMYQTG
-680 AAPAGAFTRGL
+680 AAPAGSFTRGL
-691 YYRSLK
+691 YYRTLK

>member
-1 MKMMRNSEILWK
+1 MEKHAEILAP
-13 NTLKFWRLAG
+13 AG

-49 AGAENFDENTLPQT
+49 AGAENFDEDNLPQT

-266 SGEAPDLETLR
+266 SGESPDLETLR

-327 LPTDMVLTLLPG
+327 LPADMVLTLLPG

>member
-1 MKMMRNSEILWK
+1 MEKHAEILAP
-13 NTLKFWRLAG
+13 AG
-23 GEVQLRAAVLCG
+23 GEAQLRAAVLCG

-63 VGWCHSRGVKVYV
+63 VGWCHARGVRVYV

-85 ELPRWLRSLDAVAA
+85 ELPQWLHSLDAVAA
-99 AGVDGVLVQDLGLVR
+99 AGVDGVLVQDLGLAR
-114 LMRQRYPTLPL
+114 IIRQRYPTLPL
-125 LGSTQMSVHNLA
+125 HASTQMTIHNLA

-145 GLYQVVLAREL
+145 GFAQVVLAREL

-169 LRCEV
+169 MRCEV

-214 HGRSYALS
+214 HGRGYALS

-231 LQELEALGVAS
+231 LRELEALGVAS

-266 SGEAPDLETLR
+266 AGEVPDLETLQ

-293 RDLSMFGI
+293 RDLTMFGT
-301 RTKEDAAASA
+301 RTREDAAASA
-311 EVLGRLAAL
+311 EVLGKLSAL

-327 LPTDMVLTLLPG
+327 LPVDMVLTMAPG
-339 KPVTLAVTDGTHR
+339 EPATLAVTDGTHR

-390 TCHIAPGLMLPLSAL
+390 TCHIGEGLMLPLSAL

-423 IPYPQA
+423 VPYPQA
-429 PAAAEEPSGRRR
+429 PAAAGELAGRAR
-441 PQGAAELRCRLTA
+441 PAGAPRLGCRLAA
-454 AAQASPAIRR
+454 AAQMTPAIRR
-464 GAGRLSL
+464 GSGRLSL
-471 PLWELAEHP
+471 PLHELAERP
-480 ELIESCGGR
+480 ELLETGAER
-489 LLAELPAFC
+489 WVAELPAFC
-498 PVEQEETVMRTLRRL
+498 APQQEEAVMRALRKL
-513 KEYGLTAALCGNLGT
+513 KEQGLTAALCGNMGS

-535 GLAITGDYGL
+535 GLRIIGDYGL
-545 NIINSPAARQA
+545 NIINSPAAQQA
-556 AEFGCAE
+556 AALGCDE
-563 LTLSF
+563 ITLSF
-568 ECERTAAR
+568 ECERNAAR
-576 SLESPVPLGIIAYG
+576 NIHSPVPIGVIAYG
-590 HLPLMLLRNC
+590 RLPLMLLRNC
-600 PGKTAAGCGDCRGVN
+600 PGKTAAGCGDCRGIN
-615 HITDRRGEDFPLQCG
+615 HITDRRGEDFPLQC
-630 QRQYTHLL
+630 QNRQYTHLL

-665 SPAECDAVLKMYQTG
+665 TPAECDAILEMYQTG
-680 AAPAGAFTRGL
+680 AAPAGSFTRGL
-691 YYRSLK
+691 YYRTLK

>member
-1 MKMMRNSEILWK
+1 MEKHAEILAP
-13 NTLKFWRLAG
+13 AG
-23 GEVQLRAAVLCG
+23 GEAQLRAAVLCG

-63 VGWCHSRGVKVYV
+63 VGWCHARGVRVYV

-85 ELPRWLRSLDAVAA
+85 ELPQWLHSLDAVAA
-99 AGVDGVLVQDLGLVR
+99 AGVDGVLVQDLGLAKII
-114 LMRQRYPTLPL
+114 RQRYPTLPL
-125 LGSTQMSVHNLA
+125 HASTQMTIHNLA

-145 GLYQVVLAREL
+145 GFAQVVLAREL

-169 LRCEV
+169 MRCEV

-214 HGRSYALS
+214 HGRGYALS

-231 LQELEALGVAS
+231 LRELEALGVAS

-266 SGEAPDLETLR
+266 SGESPDLETLR

-327 LPTDMVLTLLPG
+327 LPADMVLTLLPG

-390 TCHIAPGLMLPLSAL
+390 TCHIGEGLMLPLSAL

-423 IPYPQA
+423 VPYPQA
-429 PAAAEEPSGRRR
+429 PAAAGEPAGRAR
-441 PQGAAELRCRLTA
+441 PTGAPRLGCRLAA
-454 AAQASPAIRR
+454 AAQLTPAIRR

-471 PLWELAEHP
+471 PLHELAERP
-480 ELIESCGGR
+480 ELLETGAER
-489 LLAELPAFC
+489 WVAELPAFC
-498 PVEQEETVMRTLRRL
+498 APQQEEAVMRALRKL
-513 KEYGLTAALCGNLGT
+513 KEQGLTAALCGNLGS

-535 GLAITGDYGL
+535 GLRIIGDYGL
-545 NIINSPAARQA
+545 NIINSPAAQQA
-556 AEFGCAE
+556 AALGCDE
-563 LTLSF
+563 ITLSF
-568 ECERTAAR
+568 ECERNAAR
-576 SLESPVPLGIIAYG
+576 NIDSPIPIGVIAYG
-590 HLPLMLLRNC
+590 RLPLMLLRNC
-600 PGKTAAGCGDCRGVN
+600 PGKTAAGCGDCRGIN
-615 HITDRRGEDFPLQCG
+615 HITDRRGEDFPLQC
-630 QRQYTHLL
+630 QNRQYTHLL

-665 SPAECDAVLKMYQTG
+665 TPAECDAILEMYQTG
-680 AAPAGAFTRGL
+680 AAPAGSFTRGL
-691 YYRSLK
+691 YYRTLK

>member
-1 MKMMRNSEILWK
+1 MEKHAEILAP
-13 NTLKFWRLAG
+13 AG

-49 AGAENFDENTLPQT
+49 AGAENFDEDNLPQT

-156 SKEEIAAICAGTS
+156 SKEEIASICAGTS

-266 SGEAPDLETLR
+266 SGETPDLETLR

-327 LPTDMVLTLLPG
+327 LPADMVLTLLPE

-441 PQGAAELRCRLTA
+441 PQGAAELRCRLAA

-556 AEFGCAE
+556 AELGCAE

-600 PGKTAAGCGDCRGVN
+600 PGKTAAGCGDCRGIN

>member
-1 MKMMRNSEILWK
+1 MEKHAEILAP
-13 NTLKFWRLAG
+13 AG
-23 GEVQLRAAVLCG
+23 GEAQLRAAVLCG

-266 SGEAPDLETLR
+266 SGESPDLETLR

-327 LPTDMVLTLLPG
+327 LPADMVLTLLPE

-441 PQGAAELRCRLTA
+441 PQGAAELRCRLAA

-498 PVEQEETVMRTLRRL
+498 PVEQEEMVMRTLRRL

>member
-1 MKMMRNSEILWK
+1 MEKHAEILAP
-13 NTLKFWRLAG
+13 AG
-23 GEVQLRAAVLCG
+23 GEAQLRAAVLCG

-63 VGWCHSRGVKVYV
+63 VGWCHARGVRVYV

-85 ELPRWLRSLDAVAA
+85 ELPQWLHSLDAVAA
-99 AGVDGVLVQDLGLVR
+99 AGVDGVLVQDLGLAKII
-114 LMRQRYPTLPL
+114 RQRYPTLPL
-125 LGSTQMSVHNLA
+125 HASTQMTIHNLA

-145 GLYQVVLAREL
+145 GFAQVVLAREL

-169 LRCEV
+169 MRCEV

-214 HGRSYALS
+214 HGRGYALS

-231 LQELEALGVAS
+231 LRELEALGVAS

-266 SGEAPDLETLR
+266 AGEVPDLETLQ

-293 RDLSMFGI
+293 RDLTMFGT
-301 RTKEDAAASA
+301 RTREDAAAA
-311 EVLGRLAAL
+311 AAVLGKLSAL

-327 LPTDMVLTLLPG
+327 LPVDMVLTMAPG
-339 KPVTLAVTDGTHR
+339 EPATLAVTDGTHR

-390 TCHIAPGLMLPLSAL
+390 TCHIGEGLMLPLSAL

-423 IPYPQA
+423 VPYPQA
-429 PAAAEEPSGRRR
+429 PAAAGEPAGRAR
-441 PQGAAELRCRLTA
+441 PAGALQLGCRLAA
-454 AAQASPAIRR
+454 AAQLTPAIRR

-471 PLWELAEHP
+471 PLHELAERP
-480 ELIESCGGR
+480 ELLEACGPR
-489 LLAELPAFC
+489 LAAELPAFC
-498 PVEQEETVMRTLRRL
+498 APQQEEAVMRALRKL
-513 KEYGLTAALCGNLGT
+513 KEQGLTAALCGNLGS
-528 LLMAREA
+528 LLMARET
-535 GLAITGDYGL
+535 GLRIIGDYGL
-545 NIINSPAARQA
+545 NIINSPAAQQA
-556 AEFGCAE
+556 AALGCDE
-563 LTLSF
+563 ITLSF
-568 ECERTAAR
+568 ECERNAAR
-576 SLESPVPLGIIAYG
+576 NIDSPVPIGVIAYG
-590 HLPLMLLRNC
+590 RLPLMLLRNC
-600 PGKTAAGCGDCRGVN
+600 PGKTAAGCGDCRGIN
-615 HITDRRGEDFPLQCG
+615 HITDRRGEDFPLQC
-630 QRQYTHLL
+630 QNRQYTHLL

-665 SPAECDAVLKMYQTG
+665 IPAECDAILEMYQTG
-680 AAPAGAFTRGL
+680 AAPAGSFTRGL
-691 YYRSLK
+691 YYRTLK

>member
-1 MKMMRNSEILWK
+1 MEKHAEILAP
-13 NTLKFWRLAG
+13 AG
-23 GEVQLRAAVLCG
+23 GEAQLRAAVLCG

-63 VGWCHSRGVKVYV
+63 VGWCHARGVRVYV

-85 ELPRWLRSLDAVAA
+85 ELPQWLHSLDAVAA
-99 AGVDGVLVQDLGLVR
+99 AGVDGVLVQDLGLAKII
-114 LMRQRYPTLPL
+114 RQRYPTLPL
-125 LGSTQMSVHNLA
+125 HASTQMTIHNLA

-145 GLYQVVLAREL
+145 GFAQVVLAREL

-169 LRCEV
+169 MRCEV

-214 HGRSYALS
+214 HGRGYALS

-231 LQELEALGVAS
+231 LRELEALGVAS

-266 SGEAPDLETLR
+266 AGEAPDLETLQ

-293 RDLSMFGI
+293 RDLTMFGT
-301 RTKEDAAASA
+301 RTREDAAAA
-311 EVLGRLAAL
+311 AAVLGKLSAL

-327 LPTDMVLTLLPG
+327 LPVDMVLTMAPG
-339 KPVTLAVTDGTHR
+339 EPATLAVTDGTHR

-385 YLQNL
+385 YLQDL
-390 TCHIAPGLMLPLSAL
+390 TCHIGEGLMLPLSAL

-423 IPYPQA
+423 VPYPQA
-429 PAAAEEPSGRRR
+429 PAAAGELAGRAH
-441 PQGAAELRCRLTA
+441 PAGAPRLGCRLAA
-454 AAQASPAIRR
+454 AAQMTPAIWR
-464 GAGRLSL
+464 GGGRLSL
-471 PLWELAEHP
+471 PLHELAECP
-480 ELIESCGGR
+480 ELLEACGPR
-489 LLAELPAFC
+489 LAAELPVFC
-498 PVEQEETVMRTLRRL
+498 APQQEETVMRTLRRL
-513 KEYGLTAALCGNLGT
+513 KEQGLTHALCGNLGS
-528 LLMAREA
+528 LLMARET
-535 GLAITGDYGL
+535 GLRIIGDYGL
-545 NIINSPAARQA
+545 NIINSPAAQQA
-556 AEFGCAE
+556 AALGCDE
-563 LTLSF
+563 ITLSF
-568 ECERTAAR
+568 ECERNAAR
-576 SLESPVPLGIIAYG
+576 NVDSPVPIGVIAYG
-590 HLPLMLLRNC
+590 RLPLMLLRNC
-600 PGKTAAGCGDCRGVN
+600 PGKTAAGCGDCRGIN
-615 HITDRRGEDFPLQCG
+615 HITDRRGEDFPLQC
-630 QRQYTHLL
+630 QNRQYTHLL

-665 SPAECDAVLKMYQTG
+665 TPAECDEVLKMYQTG
-680 AAPAGAFTRGL
+680 AAPAGSFTRGL
-691 YYRSLK
+691 YYRTLK

>member
-1 MKMMRNSEILWK
+1 MEKHAEILAP
-13 NTLKFWRLAG
+13 AG
-23 GEVQLRAAVLCG
+23 GEAQLRAAVLCG

-63 VGWCHSRGVKVYV
+63 VGWCHARGVRVYA

-85 ELPRWLRSLDAVAA
+85 ELPQWLHSLDAVAA
-99 AGVDGVLVQDLGLVR
+99 AGVDGVLVQDLGLAKII
-114 LMRQRYPTLPL
+114 RQRYPTLPL
-125 LGSTQMSVHNLA
+125 HASTQMTIHNLA

-145 GLYQVVLAREL
+145 GFAQVVLAREL

-169 LRCEV
+169 MRCEV

-214 HGRSYALS
+214 HGRGYALS

-231 LQELEALGVAS
+231 LRELEALGVAS

-266 SGEAPDLETLR
+266 AGEVPDLETLQ

-293 RDLSMFGI
+293 RDLTMFGT
-301 RTKEDAAASA
+301 RTREDAAAA
-311 EVLGRLAAL
+311 AAVLGKLSAL

-327 LPTDMVLTLLPG
+327 LPVDMVLTMAPG
-339 KPVTLAVTDGTHR
+339 EPATLAVTDGTHR

-390 TCHIAPGLMLPLSAL
+390 TCHIGEGLMLPLSAL

-413 TALAEARSVV
+413 TDLAEARSVV
-423 IPYPQA
+423 VPYPQA
-429 PAAAEEPSGRRR
+429 PAAAGEPAGGARRG
-441 PQGAAELRCRLTA
+441 GAPRLGCRLAA
-454 AAQASPAIRR
+454 AAQMTPAIRR
-464 GAGRLSL
+464 GGGRLSL
-471 PLWELAEHP
+471 PLHELAERP
-480 ELIESCGGR
+480 ELLETGAER
-489 LLAELPAFC
+489 WVAELPAFC
-498 PVEQEETVMRTLRRL
+498 APQQEEAVMRALRKL
-513 KEYGLTAALCGNLGT
+513 KEQGLTAALCGNLGS
-528 LLMAREA
+528 LLMARET
-535 GLAITGDYGL
+535 GLRIIGDYGL
-545 NIINSPAARQA
+545 NIINSPAAQQA
-556 AEFGCAE
+556 AALGCDE
-563 LTLSF
+563 ITLSF
-568 ECERTAAR
+568 ECERNAAR
-576 SLESPVPLGIIAYG
+576 NIHSPIPIGVIAYG
-590 HLPLMLLRNC
+590 RLPLMLLRNC
-600 PGKTAAGCGDCRGVN
+600 PGKTAAGCGDCRGIN
-615 HITDRRGEDFPLQCG
+615 HITDRRGEDFPLQC
-630 QRQYTHLL
+630 QNRQYTHLL

-665 SPAECDAVLKMYQTG
+665 TPAECDAILEMYQTG
-680 AAPAGAFTRGL
+680 AAPAGPFTRGL
-691 YYRSLK
+691 YYRTLK

>member
-1 MKMMRNSEILWK
+1 MEKHAEILAP
-13 NTLKFWRLAG
+13 AG
-23 GEVQLRAAVLCG
+23 GEAQLRAAVLCG

-63 VGWCHSRGVKVYV
+63 VGWCHARGVRVYV

-85 ELPRWLRSLDAVAA
+85 ELPQWLHSLDAVAA
-99 AGVDGVLVQDLGLVR
+99 AGVDGVLVQDLGLAR
-114 LMRQRYPTLPL
+114 IIRQRYPTLPL
-125 LGSTQMSVHNLA
+125 HASTQMTIHNLA

-145 GLYQVVLAREL
+145 GFAQVVLAREL

-169 LRCEV
+169 MRCEV

-214 HGRSYALS
+214 HGRGYALS

-231 LQELEALGVAS
+231 LRELEALGVAS

-266 SGEAPDLETLR
+266 AGEVPDLETLR

-293 RDLSMFGI
+293 RDLTMFGT
-301 RTKEDAAASA
+301 RTREDAAAAA
-311 EVLGRLAAL
+311 EVLGKLSAL

-327 LPTDMVLTLLPG
+327 LPVDMVLTMAPG
-339 KPVTLAVTDGTHR
+339 EPATLAVTDGTHR

-390 TCHIAPGLMLPLSAL
+390 TCHIGEGLMLPLSAL

-413 TALAEARSVV
+413 TSLAEARSVV
-423 IPYPQA
+423 VPYPQA
-429 PAAAEEPSGRRR
+429 PAAAGEPAGRAR
-441 PQGAAELRCRLTA
+441 PVGAPRLGCRLAA
-454 AAQASPAIRR
+454 AAQMTPAIRR
-464 GAGRLSL
+464 GGGRLSL
-471 PLWELAEHP
+471 PLHELAERP
-480 ELIESCGGR
+480 ELLETGAER
-489 LLAELPAFC
+489 WVAELPAFC
-498 PVEQEETVMRTLRRL
+498 APQQEEAVMRALRKL
-513 KEYGLTAALCGNLGT
+513 KEQGLTAALCGNLGS

-535 GLAITGDYGL
+535 GLRIIGDYGL
-545 NIINSPAARQA
+545 NIINSPAAQQA
-556 AEFGCAE
+556 AALGCDE
-563 LTLSF
+563 ITLSF
-568 ECERTAAR
+568 ECERNAAR
-576 SLESPVPLGIIAYG
+576 NIDSPIPIGVIAYG
-590 HLPLMLLRNC
+590 RLPLMLLRNC
-600 PGKTAAGCGDCRGVN
+600 PGKTAAGCGDCRGIN
-615 HITDRRGEDFPLQCG
+615 HITDRRGEDFPLQC
-630 QRQYTHLL
+630 QNRQYTHLL

-665 SPAECDAVLKMYQTG
+665 TPAECDEVLKMYQTG
-680 AAPAGAFTRGL
+680 AAPAGSFTRGL
-691 YYRSLK
+691 YYRTLK

>member
-1 MKMMRNSEILWK
+1 MEKHAEILAP
-13 NTLKFWRLAG
+13 AG
-23 GEVQLRAAVLCG
+23 GEAQLRAAVLCG

-63 VGWCHSRGVKVYV
+63 VGWCHARGVRVYV

-85 ELPRWLRSLDAVAA
+85 ELPEWIKTLDAVAG
-99 AGVDGVLVQDLGLVR
+99 AGVDGVLVQDLGLAKII
-114 LMRQRYPTLPL
+114 RQRYPTLPL
-125 LGSTQMSVHNLA
+125 HASTQMTIHNLA

-145 GLYQVVLAREL
+145 GFAQVVLAREL

-169 LRCEV
+169 MRCEV

-214 HGRSYALS
+214 HGRGYALS

-231 LQELEALGVAS
+231 LRELEALGVAS

-266 SGEAPDLETLR
+266 AGEVPDLETLR

-293 RDLSMFGI
+293 RDLTMFGT
-301 RTKEDAAASA
+301 RTREDAAAA
-311 EVLGRLAAL
+311 AAVLGKLSAL

-327 LPTDMVLTLLPG
+327 LPVDMVLTMAPG
-339 KPVTLAVTDGTHR
+339 EPATLAVTDGTHR

-372 ARRALEKCGGTPF
+372 AHRALEKCGGTPF

-390 TCHIAPGLMLPLSAL
+390 TCHIGEGLMLPLSAL

-423 IPYPQA
+423 VPYPQA
-429 PAAAEEPSGRRR
+429 PATAGEPAGRAR
-441 PQGAAELRCRLTA
+441 PAGAPQLGCRQAA
-454 AAQASPAIRR
+454 AAQLTPANRR
-464 GAGRLSL
+464 GGGRLSL
-471 PLWELAEHP
+471 PLHELAERP
-480 ELIESCGGR
+480 ELLETGAER
-489 LLAELPAFC
+489 WVAELPAFC
-498 PVEQEETVMRTLRRL
+498 APQQEEAVMRALRKL
-513 KEYGLTAALCGNLGT
+513 KEQGLTTALCGNLGS

-535 GLAITGDYGL
+535 GLRIIGDYGL
-545 NIINSPAARQA
+545 NIINSPAAQQA
-556 AEFGCAE
+556 AALGCDE
-563 LTLSF
+563 ITLSF
-568 ECERTAAR
+568 ECERNAAR
-576 SLESPVPLGIIAYG
+576 NIHSPVPIGVIAYG
-590 HLPLMLLRNC
+590 RLPLMLLRNC
-600 PGKTAAGCGDCRGVN
+600 PGKTAAGCGDCRGIN
-615 HITDRRGEDFPLQCG
+615 HITDRRGEDFPLQC
-630 QRQYTHLL
+630 QNRQYTHLL

-665 SPAECDAVLKMYQTG
+665 TPAECDAILEMYQTG
-680 AAPAGAFTRGL
+680 AAPAGSFTRGL
-691 YYRSLK
+691 YYRTLK

>member
-1 MKMMRNSEILWK
+1 MEKHAEILAP
-13 NTLKFWRLAG
+13 AG
-23 GEVQLRAAVLCG
+23 GEAQLRAAVLCG

-49 AGAENFDENTLPQT
+49 AGAENFDESTLPQT
-63 VGWCHSRGVKVYV
+63 VGWCHARGVRVYV

-85 ELPRWLRSLDAVAA
+85 ELPQWLHSLDAVAA
-99 AGVDGVLVQDLGLVR
+99 AGVDGVLVQDLGLAKII
-114 LMRQRYPTLPL
+114 RQRYPTLPL
-125 LGSTQMSVHNLA
+125 HASTQMTIHNLA

-145 GLYQVVLAREL
+145 GFAQVVLAREL

-169 LRCEV
+169 MRCEV

-214 HGRSYALS
+214 HGRGYALS

-231 LQELEALGVAS
+231 LRELEALGVAS

-266 SGEAPDLETLR
+266 AGEVPDLETLQ

-282 SGFTDGYYTAR
+282 SGFTDGYYTGQ
-293 RDLSMFGI
+293 RDLSMFGT
-301 RTKEDAAASA
+301 RTREDAAASA
-311 EVLGRLAAL
+311 AVQGKLSAL

-327 LPTDMVLTLLPG
+327 LPVDMVLTMAPG
-339 KPVTLAVTDGTHR
+339 EPATLAVTDGTHR

-372 ARRALEKCGGTPF
+372 AHRALEKCGGTPF

-390 TCHIAPGLMLPLSAL
+390 TCHIGEGLMLPLSAL

-423 IPYPQA
+423 VAYPQA
-429 PAAAEEPSGRRR
+429 PAAAGEPAGRAR
-441 PQGAAELRCRLTA
+441 PAGVPQLGCRLAA
-454 AAQASPAIRR
+454 AAQMTPAIRR

-471 PLWELAEHP
+471 PLHELAERP
-480 ELIESCGGR
+480 ELLETGAER
-489 LLAELPAFC
+489 WVAELPAFC
-498 PVEQEETVMRTLRRL
+498 APQQEEAVMRALRKL
-513 KEYGLTAALCGNLGT
+513 KEQGLTAALCGNLGS

-535 GLAITGDYGL
+535 GLRIIGDYGL
-545 NIINSPAARQA
+545 NIINSPAAQQA
-556 AEFGCAE
+556 AALGCDE
-563 LTLSF
+563 ITLSF
-568 ECERTAAR
+568 ECERNAAR
-576 SLESPVPLGIIAYG
+576 NIHSPVPIGVIAYG
-590 HLPLMLLRNC
+590 RLPLMLLRNC
-600 PGKTAAGCGDCRGVN
+600 PGKTAADCGDCRGIN
-615 HITDRRGEDFPLQCG
+615 HITDRRGEDFPLQC
-630 QRQYTHLL
+630 QNRQYTHLL

-665 SPAECDAVLKMYQTG
+665 TPAECDEVLKMYQTG
-680 AAPAGAFTRGL
+680 AAPAGSFTRGL
-691 YYRSLK
+691 YYRTLK

>member
-1 MKMMRNSEILWK
+1 MEKHAEILAP
-13 NTLKFWRLAG
+13 AG
-23 GEVQLRAAVLCG
+23 GEAQLRAAVLCG

-49 AGAENFDENTLPQT
+49 AGAENFDESTLPQT
-63 VGWCHSRGVKVYV
+63 VGWCHARGVRVYV

-85 ELPRWLRSLDAVAA
+85 ELSQWLHSLDAVAA
-99 AGVDGVLVQDLGLVR
+99 AGVDGVLVQDLGLAKII
-114 LMRQRYPTLPL
+114 RQRYPTLPL
-125 LGSTQMSVHNLA
+125 HASTQMTIHNLA

-145 GLYQVVLAREL
+145 GFAQVVLAREL

-169 LRCEV
+169 MRCEV

-214 HGRSYALS
+214 HGRGYALS

-231 LQELEALGVAS
+231 LRELEALGVAS

-266 SGEAPDLETLR
+266 AGEVPDLETLR

-293 RDLSMFGI
+293 RDLTMFGT
-301 RTKEDAAASA
+301 RTREDAAASA
-311 EVLGRLAAL
+311 EVLGKLSAL

-327 LPTDMVLTLLPG
+327 LPVDMVLTMAPG
-339 KPVTLAVTDGTHR
+339 EPATLAVTDGTHR

-390 TCHIAPGLMLPLSAL
+390 TCHIGEGLMLPLSAL

-423 IPYPQA
+423 VPYPQA
-429 PAAAEEPSGRRR
+429 PAAAGEPAGRAR
-441 PQGAAELRCRLTA
+441 PTGAPRLGCRLAA
-454 AAQASPAIRR
+454 AAQATPAIRR

-471 PLWELAEHP
+471 PLHELAERP
-480 ELIESCGGR
+480 ELLETGAER
-489 LLAELPAFC
+489 WVAELPAFC
-498 PVEQEETVMRTLRRL
+498 APQQEEAVMRALRKL
-513 KEYGLTAALCGNLGT
+513 KEQGLTAALCGNLGS

-535 GLAITGDYGL
+535 GLRIIGDYGL
-545 NIINSPAARQA
+545 NIINSPAAQQA
-556 AEFGCAE
+556 AALGCDE
-563 LTLSF
+563 ITLSF
-568 ECERTAAR
+568 ECERNAAR
-576 SLESPVPLGIIAYG
+576 NIHSPVPIGVIAYG
-590 HLPLMLLRNC
+590 RLPLMLLRNC
-600 PGKTAAGCGDCRGVN
+600 PGKTAAGCGDCRGIN
-615 HITDRRGEDFPLQCG
+615 HITDRRGEDFPLQC
-630 QRQYTHLL
+630 QNRQYTHLL

-665 SPAECDAVLKMYQTG
+665 TPAECDEVLKMYQTG
-680 AAPAGAFTRGL
+680 AAPAGPFTRGL
-691 YYRSLK
+691 YYRTLK

>member
-1 MKMMRNSEILWK
+1 MEKHAEILAP
-13 NTLKFWRLAG
+13 AG
-23 GEVQLRAAVLCG
+23 GEAQLRAAVLCG

-49 AGAENFDENTLPQT
+49 AGAENFDESTLPQT
-63 VGWCHSRGVKVYV
+63 VGWCHARGVRVYV

-85 ELPRWLRSLDAVAA
+85 ELPQWLHSLDAVAA
-99 AGVDGVLVQDLGLVR
+99 AGVDGVLVQDLGLAKII
-114 LMRQRYPTLPL
+114 RQRYPTLPL
-125 LGSTQMSVHNLA
+125 HASTQMTIHNLA

-145 GLYQVVLAREL
+145 GFAQVVLAREL

-169 LRCEV
+169 MRCEV

-214 HGRSYALS
+214 HGRGYALS

-231 LQELEALGVAS
+231 LRELEALGVAS

-266 SGEAPDLETLR
+266 AGEVPDLETLR

-293 RDLSMFGI
+293 RDLTMFGT
-301 RTKEDAAASA
+301 RTREDAAAAAAVQGKLS
-311 EVLGRLAAL
+311 AL

-327 LPTDMVLTLLPG
+327 LPVDMVLTMAPG
-339 KPVTLAVTDGTHR
+339 EPATLAVTDGTHR

-390 TCHIAPGLMLPLSAL
+390 TCHIGEGLMLPLSAL

-423 IPYPQA
+423 VPYPQA
-429 PAAAEEPSGRRR
+429 PAAAGEPAGRAR
-441 PQGAAELRCRLTA
+441 PAGALQRGCRLAA
-454 AAQASPAIRR
+454 AAQLTPAIRR

-471 PLWELAEHP
+471 PLHELAERP
-480 ELIESCGGR
+480 ELLEACGPR
-489 LLAELPAFC
+489 LAAELPAFC
-498 PVEQEETVMRTLRRL
+498 APQQEEAVMRALRKL
-513 KEYGLTAALCGNLGT
+513 KEQGLTAALCGNLGS

-535 GLAITGDYGL
+535 GLRIIGDYGL
-545 NIINSPAARQA
+545 NIINSPAAQQA
-556 AEFGCAE
+556 AALGCDE
-563 LTLSF
+563 ITLSF
-568 ECERTAAR
+568 ECERNAAR
-576 SLESPVPLGIIAYG
+576 NVDSPIPIGVIAYG
-590 HLPLMLLRNC
+590 RLPLMLLRNC
-600 PGKTAAGCGDCRGVN
+600 PGKTAAGCGDCRGIN
-615 HITDRRGEDFPLQCG
+615 HITDRRGEDFPLQC
-630 QRQYTHLL
+630 QNRQYTHLL

-665 SPAECDAVLKMYQTG
+665 TPAECDAILEMYQTG
-680 AAPAGAFTRGL
+680 AAPAGSFTRGL
-691 YYRSLK
+691 YYRTLK